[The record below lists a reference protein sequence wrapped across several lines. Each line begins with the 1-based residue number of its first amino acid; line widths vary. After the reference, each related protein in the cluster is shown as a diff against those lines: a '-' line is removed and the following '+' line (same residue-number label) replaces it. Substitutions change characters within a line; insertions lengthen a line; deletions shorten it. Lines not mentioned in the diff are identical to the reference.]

1 MDLASIKFYDFY
13 NSRLVKWSL
22 RLFVALDLCLA
33 FIEAPTGFL
42 WFELPPVYTIPIEIV
57 CLCAFVLQAVA
68 KYRFLMRGRFFADK
82 KNVAHL
88 AVVSL
93 QAIDI
98 IVFVCMTYFKL
109 HSAVRWSR
117 FLRVWYVVYSNKS
130 IRLAFRDIRNTIR
143 DIVDVLFLEFLWV
156 AFFAVMCTLLFS
168 DLPSSSFTAM
178 SQSFVSL
185 YQLLTLVNFPG
196 WSFIRLFLEVFFLKN
211 FIVTKLDIMMPM
223 YDDSRLWSLL
233 FIVYITVGV
242 FLLMNLVLAV
252 VYNNYRRHFKKG

>member
-13 NSRLVKWSL
+13 NGRLVKWGL
-22 RLFVALDLCLA
+22 RLCVALDLSLA

-42 WFELPPVYTIPIEIV
+42 YLELPPLYTIPIEIV

-82 KNVAHL
+82 KNLAHL

-93 QAIDI
+93 QALDI
-98 IVFVCMTYFKL
+98 VVFVCMQYFAL
-109 HSAVRWSR
+109 RAVRWSR
-117 FLRVWYVVYSNKS
+117 FLRVWYIVYSNKS

-143 DIVDVLFLEFLWV
+143 DVVDVLFLEFLWV

-168 DLPSSSFTAM
+168 ELPSSSFSSMGA
-178 SQSFVSL
+178 SFVSL

-196 WSFIRLFLEVFFLKN
+196 NILIACGLSAL
-211 FIVTKLDIMMPM
+211 
-223 YDDSRLWSLL
+223 Y
-233 FIVYITVGV
+233 
-242 FLLMNLVLAV
+242 
-252 VYNNYRRHFKKG
+252 